1 MRHYLCQ
8 NIGNKPHG
16 HQTEEVHQNSPPDDL
31 GVCVGRQRD
40 YPDAAYLAHKG
51 IVELKIANPESGPSP
66 AEMQKA
72 VQQLRDIPRFLP
84 FFVFIVVPMPGVTE
98 GYVLLAIS
106 LEKWMGKRISLL
118 PSQFRKVFQ
127 PTNDSKSLN

>member
-1 MRHYLCQ
+1 MVTRLKKFTRIPRQ
-8 NIGNKPHG
+8 MIWAFVLEGKETTQML
-16 HQTEEVHQNSPPDDL
+16 QTF
-31 GVCVGRQRD
+31 
-40 YPDAAYLAHKG
+40 AHKG

>member
-1 MRHYLCQ
+1 MVTRLKKFTRIPRQ
-8 NIGNKPHG
+8 MIWAFVLEGKETTQML
-16 HQTEEVHQNSPPDDL
+16 QTF
-31 GVCVGRQRD
+31 
-40 YPDAAYLAHKG
+40 AHKG
-51 IVELKIANPESGPSP
+51 IVELKIANPEGGPSP
-66 AEMQKA
+66 AEMQRA

-127 PTNDSKSLN
+127 PTGDNKSLN